1 MDRLL
6 VLAGVLLWFLIGTP
20 AHANDSADCNQ
31 SSNPELTIRGCTKL
45 LQIRG
50 QTQQNMAF
58 ASRNRGVAYYKKGDF
73 DRAIADA
80 DRAIAVKPD
89 LAEAYYDR
97 SAAYRAKGD
106 YDRAVADDGIA
117 IRLKPDFAEAYCD
130 RGSAYG
136 AKGDYDRAVA
146 DYGIAIRL
154 KPDFAEAYNNRGFA
168 FFLKGDFGRAINN
181 ASRALVIRPDYGDA
195 FDTRGEAYRA
205 KGDYDRAL
213 ADFDSAVRLLPDNA
227 EIRFHRGLANQ
238 AKGDTASALADF
250 KVAAGLF
257 RAGDKLRE
265 TALARIA
272 ELEAVPAAPVKQVGA
287 PATAASEFGRRVA
300 LVIGNSAYRSVGLLP
315 NPSRDAELVGAA
327 LRRTGVEDV
336 TVAHDLDRDGLIAAL
351 KAFAQK
357 ADAADWAVIYYAG
370 HGIEVGG
377 LNYLVPVDAKL
388 ESDRD
393 VPDEAVSLDR
403 ILSSIEGA
411 HKLRLVVLDAC
422 RNNPFAQQMKRTG
435 ASRAIGRG
443 LARVE
448 PTGATLV
455 VYAAKEGTTAADGD
469 SGNSPFAVSFANR
482 VVESGVEI
490 NKTFRFVRQDVL
502 AATGNG
508 QEPFVY
514 GSLPPVDFFFVP
526 PK

>member
-1 MDRLL
+1 MVRLL
-6 VLAGVLLWFLIGTP
+6 VLAGALLWFLIGTP
-20 AHANDSADCNQ
+20 AQANDSADCNQ
-31 SSNPELTIRGCTKL
+31 TGNPELAIRGCTKL

-50 QTQQNMAF
+50 QTKQNIAF
-58 ASRNRGVAYYKKGDF
+58 AYRNRGVAYYKKGDF
-73 DRAIADA
+73 DQAIGDA

-89 LAEAYYDR
+89 LAEAFCDR
-97 SAAYRAKGD
+97 GAAYRAKGN
-106 YDRAVADDGIA
+106 YDRAIADYGMA
-117 IRLKPDFAEAYCD
+117 IRLKPDFAVAYND
-130 RGSAYG
+130 RGF
-136 AKGDYDRAVA
+136 V
-146 DYGIAIRL
+146 
-154 KPDFAEAYNNRGFA
+154 
-168 FFLKGDFGRAINN
+168 FFTKGDFDRTIAN
-181 ASRALVIRPDYGDA
+181 ANRALVIRPDYGDA

-205 KGDYDRAL
+205 KGDYVRAL

-227 EIRFHRGLANQ
+227 EIRFHRGMANQ
-238 AKGDTASALADF
+238 AKGDIASALADF

-257 RAGDKLRE
+257 RAGDQLRE
-265 TALARIA
+265 TALSRIA
-272 ELEAVPAAPVKQVGA
+272 ELEAVAAAPVKEGGTSA
-287 PATAASEFGRRVA
+287 PPATVASDFGRRVA
-300 LVIGNSAYRSVGLLP
+300 LVIGNSAYRSVSLLP

-336 TVAHDLDRDGLIAAL
+336 TVAHDLDRDGMIATL

-377 LNYLVPVDAKL
+377 SNYLVPVDARL

-422 RNNPFAQQMKRTG
+422 RNNPFAQQMKRTN

>member
-1 MDRLL
+1 MARLL
-6 VLAGVLLWFLIGTP
+6 VLAGALLWFLTGTP
-20 AHANDSADCNQ
+20 AHADDSADCNQ
-31 SSNPELTIRGCTKL
+31 SSNPELAIGGCTNL

-50 QTQQNMAF
+50 QTKQNIAF
-58 ASRNRGVAYYKKGDF
+58 AFRNRGVAYYKKGDF

-89 LAEAYYDR
+89 WAEA
-97 SAAYRAKGD
+97 
-106 YDRAVADDGIA
+106 
-117 IRLKPDFAEAYCD
+117 FCD
-130 RGSAYG
+130 RGAAYG
-136 AKGDYDRAVA
+136 AKGDYDRANA
-146 DYGIAIRL
+146 DNDMAIRL
-154 KPDFAEAYNNRGFA
+154 KPDFAAAYNNRGFVY
-168 FFLKGDFGRAINN
+168 FLKGDFDRAIANVN
-181 ASRALVIRPDYGDA
+181 RALVIRPDLGIA
-195 FDTRGEAYRA
+195 FDTRGQAYRA

-227 EIRFHRGLANQ
+227 EIRFHRGMAKR
-238 AKGDTASALADF
+238 AKGDVASALADF
-250 KVAAGLF
+250 KVAAGHF

-265 TALARIA
+265 ATLARIA
-272 ELEAVPAAPVKQVGA
+272 ELEAIPAAPVKEVS
-287 PATAASEFGRRVA
+287 PPLATVASEFGRRVA
-300 LVIGNSAYRSVGLLP
+300 LVIGNSAYRSVGLLS
-315 NPSRDAELVGAA
+315 NPARDAELVGAA

-336 TVAHDLDRDGLIAAL
+336 TVVHDLDRDGMIATL

-377 LNYLVPVDAKL
+377 LNYLVPVDARL

-393 VPDEAVSLDR
+393 VPDEAISLER

-422 RNNPFAQQMKRTG
+422 RNNPFAQQMKRTS